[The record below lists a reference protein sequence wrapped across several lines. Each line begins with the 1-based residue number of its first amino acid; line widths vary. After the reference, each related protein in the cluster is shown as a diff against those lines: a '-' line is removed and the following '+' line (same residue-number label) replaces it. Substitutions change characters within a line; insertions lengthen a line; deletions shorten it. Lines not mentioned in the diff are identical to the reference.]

1 MVYLDLRSHV
11 QEIRGEEDAA
21 TEAHQQAEDALAATT
36 LTVHASFHMMR
47 QNSEDERQQERQDE
61 ANQLRQPTI
70 HRSVSAANRNCV
82 HKTKQPMK

>member
-47 QNSEDERQQERQDE
+47 
-61 ANQLRQPTI
+61 
-70 HRSVSAANRNCV
+70 
-82 HKTKQPMK
+82 